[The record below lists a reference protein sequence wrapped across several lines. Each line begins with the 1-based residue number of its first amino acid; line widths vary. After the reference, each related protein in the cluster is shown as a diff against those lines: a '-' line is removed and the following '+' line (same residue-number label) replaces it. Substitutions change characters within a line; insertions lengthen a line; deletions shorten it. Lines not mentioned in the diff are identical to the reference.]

1 MRNRR
6 CTYKNKR
13 RMVARKDA
21 RTFHCEERAAV
32 RFADHYIQGRL
43 RNWLCESHAAEC
55 KAPAVELI
63 AKVVA

>member
-6 CTYKNKR
+6 CTFKHKNLMIAR
-13 RMVARKDA
+13 RYA
-21 RTFHCEERAAV
+21 RTFHCAERASV
-32 RFADHYIQGRL
+32 RMADHYSQGRL

-55 KAPAVELI
+55 KVPAVELI